1 MTATL
6 APSPWPA
13 PTTIAAQGPAWRF
26 ARELH
31 TPSGVVLLWV
41 LRRNCALSPRQ
52 LLAAVVGIS
61 AVSLAI
67 SLAFWWHGAK
77 LVLPFAGLEVLGLAG
92 AMLAYAR
99 HAGDRET
106 LTLSKGLLKVEHQ
119 HGNRTDS
126 ASFHA
131 AWVRV
136 EPQHG
141 DASLVELS
149 AKGHTARVGRY
160 VAPHA
165 RPLLAQELRRAL
177 RASAAAAPKD
187 PDLELK

>member
-13 PTTIAAQGPAWRF
+13 PRPSAARSPWRF

-41 LRRNCALSPRQ
+41 LRRNCSLTPRQ
-52 LLAAVVGIS
+52 LLAAVLAVS
-61 AVSLAI
+61 TVSLAI
-67 SLAFWWHGAK
+67 SVLFWWHGAT

-92 AMLAYAR
+92 AVLLYSR
-99 HAGDRET
+99 HAADRET
-106 LTLSKGLLKVEHQ
+106 LTLQGGVLEVEHQ
-119 HGNRTDS
+119 CGSRVDR
-126 ASFHA
+126 A
-131 AWVRV
+131 AFRACSVRV

-149 AKGHTARVGRY
+149 GQGRRAHVGRY
-160 VAPHA
+160 VQPHC
-165 RPLLAQELRRAL
+165 RPALAQELRRAL
-177 RASAAAAPKD
+177 RGGAAGASPT
-187 PDLELK
+187 DLETK